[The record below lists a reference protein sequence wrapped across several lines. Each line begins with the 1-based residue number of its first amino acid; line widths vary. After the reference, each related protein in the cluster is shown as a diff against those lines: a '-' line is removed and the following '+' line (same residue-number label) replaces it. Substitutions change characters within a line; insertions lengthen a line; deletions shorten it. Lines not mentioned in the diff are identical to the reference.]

1 MKKEAIKEVARDLI
15 AFGSIPFFL
24 LVLVR
29 IWILDNPPFLAQ
41 FVFAGIIFLGI
52 HFFSKMNIYAG
63 LSLIVLVFTILN
75 YSDLRFT
82 VFGSAI
88 YLLLIGSLIYLKN
101 SKEEVLKGFIFGA
114 LSSWISFYAVRMYF
128 G

>member
-1 MKKEAIKEVARDLI
+1 MKKEMIKETARDLI
-15 AFGSIPFFL
+15 ALGSIPFFL

-41 FVFAGIIFLGI
+41 FVFAGIIFLAI
-52 HFFSKMNIYAG
+52 HFFIKINIYAG
-63 LSLIVLVFTILN
+63 LSIIVLVFTILN

-82 VFGSAI
+82 IFGSAI

-101 SKEEVLKGFIFGA
+101 SKEEVLKGFVFGA
-114 LSSWISFYAVRMYF
+114 LSSWVSAYLVRIYF

>member
-1 MKKEAIKEVARDLI
+1 MKKEWIKETARDLI

-41 FVFAGIIFLGI
+41 FVFAGIIFLAI
-52 HFFSKMNIYAG
+52 HFFSRMSIYAG

-82 VFGSAI
+82 IFGSII
-88 YLLLIGSLIYLKN
+88 YLFLIWSLIYTKN
-101 SKEEVLKGFIFGA
+101 SKEEVLKGFVFGA
-114 LSSWISFYAVRMYF
+114 LSSGISFYAVRIYF